1 MRDNFVRISDILV
14 LLVKL
19 SFIMLRC
26 DWQFFDRIVHK
37 SFLITTV
44 KAIKIGIEL
53 IVIAKIKSAIF

>member
-26 DWQFFDRIVHK
+26 DGQFFDRILHK
-37 SFLITTV
+37 SFLMTTM
-44 KAIKIGIEL
+44 KAIKIGVEL
-53 IVIAKIKSAIF
+53 IQLSQK